1 MKSVMPY
8 ILVRN
13 KMNLSSEDGLF
24 NGTQTYIYCQEW
36 STPWEV
42 IENELKQ
49 ATRIDVKRNFPPN
62 QITYRVSQPP
72 YVVLD
77 VLEAPGFKVFATST
91 TGAANETCVW
101 SLCPSGM

>member
-1 MKSVMPY
+1 MVHKRTF
-8 ILVRN
+8 IA
-13 KMNLSSEDGLF
+13 K
-24 NGTQTYIYCQEW
+24 NGALLKK
-36 STPWEV
+36 EV